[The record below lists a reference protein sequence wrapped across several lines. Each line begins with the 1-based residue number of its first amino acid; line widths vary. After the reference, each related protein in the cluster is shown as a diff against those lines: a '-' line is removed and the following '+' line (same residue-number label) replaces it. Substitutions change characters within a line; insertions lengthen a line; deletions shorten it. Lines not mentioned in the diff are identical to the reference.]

1 MKRIICITLIIS
13 LLICPVFA
21 FADTEQTL
29 VMMNDAG
36 IAPIQAAAAADTN
49 VWLNGFNIPSSMSL
63 YYFGSGG
70 SVATGSYPNG
80 FSQLPGLFNG
90 ITYSIAYSISNLSSR
105 LVNTLNTINTNIDGL
120 ESSSSAAAGSLS
132 NLYSRLATT
141 NSYIDGIEGYIDQIE
156 SYVDGVESSLS
167 GILTAIQNQSLTIP
181 QSLLDDVDHI
191 DSTVSAFSPL
201 SYNSSALA
209 RYRQQFDGGSSL
221 DLTVD
226 LSARNSISNI
236 WYFLANLNQSSV
248 FAFRDLVG
256 SVGSPATGFD
266 WLDKDLN
273 STNLGRTSLW
283 RDFRTLGVNINNIV
297 ARLGFVLAN
306 DEDIAARQAAAATT
320 EAAID
325 DFISGSGNASV
336 SAGDLGS
343 LASFTKSV
351 TSSSAAPVDP
361 SMIIQS
367 IDSSSPWIWFTN
379 DVLFSLEPTS
389 AQRGQAKYSSSTSA
403 DTPLLDSNLI
413 DIQKAL
419 GLYDDR

>member
-1 MKRIICITLIIS
+1 
-13 LLICPVFA
+13 
-21 FADTEQTL
+21 
-29 VMMNDAG
+29 MMSDAG

-49 VWLNGFNIPSSMSL
+49 VWLNGFNTPSSMSL

-120 ESSSSAAAGSLS
+120 ESSSSSAAGSLS

-141 NSYIDGIEGYIDQIE
+141 NSHIDGIEGYIDQIE

-167 GILTAIQNQSLTIP
+167 GILSAIQNQSLTIP
-181 QSLLDDVDHI
+181 QSLLDDVDNI
-191 DSTVSAFSPL
+191 SSDMDTQDSRWSW
-201 SYNSSALA
+201 SSTFNTSSSLP
-209 RYRQQFDGGSSL
+209 RYRQNSEGGTSS
-221 DLTVD
+221 D
-226 LSARNSISNI
+226 LSVNPTVRSIPNQI
-236 WYFLANLNQSSV
+236 WYWLSTMNTSMV
-248 FAFRDLVG
+248 YAFRDMTSGVG
-256 SVGSPATGFD
+256 TANTQTY
-266 WLDKDLN
+266 LDKDLQPI
-273 STNLGRTSLW
+273 SMGRTSFW
-283 RDFRTLGVNINNIV
+283 RDFRNIGGNINDIV

-306 DEDIAARQAAAATT
+306 DEDIAARQAAASTT
-320 EAAID
+320 DAAID

-367 IDSSSPWIWFTN
+367 IDSSSPWIWFSN
-379 DVLFSLEPTS
+379 DVLYSLEPTS
-389 AQRGQAKYSSSTSA
+389 SQRGQAKYSNSTSA

>member
-1 MKRIICITLIIS
+1 
-13 LLICPVFA
+13 
-21 FADTEQTL
+21 
-29 VMMNDAG
+29 MMSDAG

-49 VWLNGFNIPSSMSL
+49 VWLNGFNTPSSMSL

-120 ESSSSAAAGSLS
+120 ESSSSSAAGSLS

-167 GILTAIQNQSLTIP
+167 GILSAIQNQSFTVP
-181 QSLLDDVDHI
+181 QSLLDDVSSLADNQVLSSI
-191 DSTVSAFSPL
+191 WQGYFFPDS
-201 SYNSSALA
+201 SYN
-209 RYRQQFDGGSSL
+209 YESL
-221 DLTVD
+221 DWYRIISRTH
-226 LSARNSISNI
+226 NSSITGSTE
-236 WYFLANLNQSSV
+236 NLNIRPWTKQIV
-248 FAFRDLVG
+248 TL
-256 SVGSPATGFD
+256 
-266 WLDKDLN
+266 LN
-273 STNLGRTSLW
+273 STNQMQYWDGLRMVGYVVDTTYPNRSITNPDLTTTTLNRRSLW
-283 RDFRTLGVNINNIV
+283 DDIRVIGSNLSNHL
-297 ARLGFVLAN
+297 ARLDFVLAN
-306 DEDIAARQAAAATT
+306 DADIAARQAAASTT

-325 DFISGSGNASV
+325 DFISGSGDASV
-336 SAGDLGS
+336 SVGDLGS

-379 DVLFSLEPTS
+379 DVLYSLEPTS